1 MNSPRLFQSY
11 QSFSAGQYLELKIWE
26 AARATSA
33 APTFFKRMKIGP
45 PGAQEEFLDGG
56 VGNNNPI
63 RLLMKET
70 PKAFDDQR
78 AVACII
84 SIGTGSTNITEFK
97 EPGLFQKVVPTKLID
112 ALKEIATDCEKVE
125 KEVAQRFATTPGI
138 YFRFNV
144 EHGLE
149 RIPMESYDEL
159 GNIKS
164 KTINYL
170 QDDKIAQSVDEA
182 VLALCN
188 LSKRIEASELCT

>member
-33 APTFFKRMKIGP
+33 APTCFKRMKIGP

-56 VGNNNPI
+56 LGNNNPI
-63 RLLMKET
+63 KLLMKET

-97 EPGLFQKVVPTKLID
+97 EPGLFQKVVPTNLID
-112 ALKEIATDCEKVE
+112 ALKEIATDCERVE

-159 GNIKS
+159 GNIKA

-170 QDDKIAQSVDEA
+170 QDDKIAHSVDEA

-188 LSKRIEASELCT
+188 LNNRIKASELCT

>member
-1 MNSPRLFQSY
+1 M
-11 QSFSAGQYLELKIWE
+11 ELKIWE

-70 PKAFDDQR
+70 PQAFDNQR

-112 ALKEIATDCEKVE
+112 ALKEIATDCERVE

-170 QDDKIAQSVDEA
+170 QDDKIAHSVDEA

-188 LSKRIEASELCT
+188 LSNRMKASELCT

>member
-1 MNSPRLFQSY
+1 MNTPRLLQSY
-11 QSFSAGQYLELKIWE
+11 RSFSAGEYLELKIWE

-56 VGNNNPI
+56 MGNNNPI
-63 RLLMKET
+63 NLLMKEI

-97 EPGLFQKVVPTKLID
+97 EPGLFQKVVPTKLIN
-112 ALKEIATDCEKVE
+112 ALKDIATDCERVE
-125 KEVAQRFATTPGI
+125 KEVAQRFDPATGI

-144 EHGLE
+144 ERGLE

-159 GNIKS
+159 GNIKA

-170 QDDKIAQSVDEA
+170 QDDRIACSVDKA
-182 VLALCN
+182 VLALSN
-188 LSKRIEASELCT
+188 PSNRIKASELCT

>member
-1 MNSPRLFQSY
+1 MNSPRLLQSY
-11 QSFSAGQYLELKIWE
+11 QSFSAGEYLELKIWE

-63 RLLMKET
+63 RLLMEET
-70 PKAFDDQR
+70 PRAFDDQR

-97 EPGLFQKVVPTKLID
+97 EPGLFQKVVPIKLIEV
-112 ALKEIATDCEKVE
+112 LKEIATDCERVE
-125 KEVAQRFATTPGI
+125 KEVARRFVSTPGT

-170 QDDKIAQSVDEA
+170 QGDKIAHSVDEA

-188 LSKRIEASELCT
+188 LSDRIKASELCT